1 MSELRIPVDEDLKL
15 KIITLKQFFK
25 IRKSTELIRTLIT
38 LKYQEIKKLQMQF
51 TEKKESIAEE

>member
-51 TEKKESIAEE
+51 TEKKENIAEE